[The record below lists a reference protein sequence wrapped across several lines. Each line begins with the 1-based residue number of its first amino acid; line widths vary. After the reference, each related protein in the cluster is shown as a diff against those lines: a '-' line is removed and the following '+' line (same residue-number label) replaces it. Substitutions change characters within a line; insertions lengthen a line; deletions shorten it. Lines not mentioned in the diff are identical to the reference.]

1 MTGQQEVSDW
11 VVHLKIQLVTLC
23 ALEILALMGSAGFFI
38 LSVPA
43 FWMFFINSLD
53 TRPGEAGLF
62 VVFAAYAADRLLLKH
77 LRRCLSLIINTTVQP
92 VRVPI

>member
-1 MTGQQEVSDW
+1 MGCPFQNSIGNIVRAANTGPD
-11 VVHLKIQLVTLC
+11 
-23 ALEILALMGSAGFFI
+23 GFSGVFFM

-43 FWMFFINSLD
+43 FWMFFINLLD

-77 LRRCLSLIINTTVQP
+77 LRRCLSLMINTNVQP
-92 VRVPI
+92 VRVTI